1 MMFRSLN
8 MKLHLL
14 LFIFSTTRAYPDG
27 APIAVCNNLAP
38 LHGSALTQ
46 QITPPYTLYT
56 EPHKNVIMVSLNSTI
71 GSGFKGFIIQ
81 GRTPNGTIVGS
92 FKLPDGVPYHT
103 LDCSGPDDSVTH
115 SSPAIKNRLDLI
127 WLPPV
132 GYEGPVIFNSTVVHD
147 FSTFWVGLES
157 EEIHIKKSSRAVSLY
172 DGCGMTKYCHGSPI
186 DCIEKENCKIAVA
199 VTPLGDVYDFEIKAT
214 ENAAWVGVGLS
225 DDALMGNDSVI
236 ECVKENG
243 TVNTYMSWTGINPY
257 RATRVPKKGVL
268 LLNGKSEGEEL
279 YCKVRRAAVTVV
291 QGVTFDLKKKL
302 YHILLASGSTV
313 TPTSVTYHNLECEA
327 TPDPQVL
334 EVNRNLPQPSPQVK
348 NNSMVLDPFYQ
359 GCGSSKLC
367 FGFPEGCV
375 DTQNCNG
382 VTAVTSTGDKTFI
395 FEVRANQNAAWVGV
409 GLSDDTRMGDD
420 SVIECVKDVSG
431 MNAYMSWT
439 GINPYR
445 ATRLPDPHLGIQ
457 LLNSSSIDDTIYC
470 KVRRNVVTIVE
481 GRTFDLDHDMFHL
494 MVAVGSSVQPT
505 TVTYHNLGVTCSA
518 QKLSLTDTSNVH
530 SKSTILV
537 RLHGVFM
544 VIGWIG
550 TVSLGTIIARFYKD
564 AWTGTLLGYD
574 VWFTMHTVFTML
586 TWILTVVGFILIF
599 VELEGWSAESN
610 PHAILG
616 TITTILCFIQPI
628 PAYFRPSVG
637 TPNRHIFNWFH
648 WIVGSGAHVIA
659 IVAMFFAVTL
669 TKAQLNEQ
677 VYYILGGYVILHV
690 LVHIILYST
699 FSWRRSILGVYILI
713 LLIIMLILVTVVAM
727 APQWP
732 FGQ

>member
-1 MMFRSLN
+1 
-8 MKLHLL
+8 MKLYLL
-14 LFIFSTTRAYPDG
+14 LFILSTTHAFPDG
-27 APIAVCNNLAP
+27 APTSVCDNLVP
-38 LHGSALTQ
+38 LHGNSLTQ
-46 QITPPYTLYT
+46 QVRPPYKLYT
-56 EPHKNVIMVSLNSTI
+56 KSYKNVIMVSLNSTI

-103 LDCSGPDDSVTH
+103 IDCSGSSDTVTH
-115 SSPAIKNRLDLI
+115 SNPTVKNRLDLI

-132 GYEGPVIFNSTVVHD
+132 GYEGPVVFNSTIVHD

-157 EEIHIKKSSRAVSLY
+157 KQVDIKKSSRAVSLY
-172 DGCGMTKYCHGSPI
+172 DGCGITKYCYGSPI
-186 DCIEKENCKIAVA
+186 DCLELDNCKVAVA
-199 VTPLGDVYDFEIKAT
+199 VTSLGDVYDFEIKAT
-214 ENAAWVGVGLS
+214 EDAAWVGVGLS

-243 TVNTYMSWTGINPY
+243 TVNSYMSWTGINPY
-257 RATRVPKKGVL
+257 RATRVPKQGIL
-268 LLNGKSEGEEL
+268 LLNGKSEGDEL
-279 YCKVRRAAVTVV
+279 YCKVRRATVTTVE
-291 QGVTFDLKKKL
+291 GVTFDLKKKL

-313 TPTSVTYHNLECEA
+313 TPKSVTYHNLECVA
-327 TPDPQVL
+327 TPVPQVL
-334 EVNRNLPQPSPQVK
+334 EVNRNIPQPASQVK
-348 NNSMVLDPFYQ
+348 VVKNTSIVLDPFYD
-359 GCGSSKLC
+359 GCGTSKLC

-375 DTQNCNG
+375 DTQDCNG

-395 FEVRANQNAAWVGV
+395 FEVKANQNAAWVGV

-431 MNAYMSWT
+431 MHAYMSWT

-445 ATRLPDPHLGIQ
+445 STRLPDPHLGIQ
-457 LLNSSSIDDTIYC
+457 LLNSSSVNDTIYC

-481 GRTFDLDHDMFHL
+481 GRTFDLDHDMYHL

-505 TVTYHNLGVTCSA
+505 TVTYHNLGVSCSA
-518 QKLSLTDTSNVH
+518 QKLSLTEASNVQAA
-530 SKSTILV
+530 SSILV

-550 TVSLGTIIARFYKD
+550 TVSLGTIIARFYRD

-574 VWFTMHTVFTML
+574 VWLTMHTIFTML
-586 TWILTVVGFILIF
+586 TWILTMLGFILIF
-599 VELEGWSAESN
+599 VDLQGWSAESN

-628 PAYFRPSVG
+628 PAYFRPPVG
-637 TPNRHIFNWFH
+637 TPNRHLFNWFH
-648 WIVGSGAHVIA
+648 WTVGNGAHILA
-659 IVAMFFAVTL
+659 IITMFFAVTL

-677 VYYILGGYVILHV
+677 VYYILGAYVV
-690 LVHIILYST
+690 LEVIVHFVLYFT
-699 FSWRRSILGVYILI
+699 YVWRRTILGVYILI
-713 LLIIMLILVTVVAM
+713 LIVIMLILVTVVAM
-727 APQWP
+727 APKWP
-732 FGQ
+732 FNQ